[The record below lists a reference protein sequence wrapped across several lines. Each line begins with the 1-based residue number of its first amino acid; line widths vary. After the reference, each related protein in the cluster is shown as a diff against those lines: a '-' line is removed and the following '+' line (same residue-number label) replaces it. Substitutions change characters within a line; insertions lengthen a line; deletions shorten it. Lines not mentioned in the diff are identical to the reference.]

1 MTRCGRG
8 RRREA
13 GERAIAQLLADL
25 RQAIDGDQLSL
36 VYQPKFDAR
45 TAAVVG
51 VEALLRWRHL
61 DRGLLRPHEF
71 LPLVR
76 QYGLMDQATD
86 LVVNMALDDTLRWY
100 TAGAEVPVAVNLFA
114 PLLSDLN
121 LPDHLCRALDDR
133 GLPPSALAVEITED
147 LFVDNMEDTQTVLAG
162 LADRGI
168 RIALDDFGTGY
179 SALTYLSDLPID
191 EIKLDH
197 DFIARVTA
205 DERAALVVS
214 TIIDLAHKLGF
225 QTVAEGIES
234 AESAVL
240 LRDLGSDVLQ
250 GYFLSPPLPAS
261 EVLGVVAAGTRPAF

>member
-1 MTRCGRG
+1 M
-8 RRREA
+8 
-13 GERAIAQLLADL
+13 
-25 RQAIDGDQLSL
+25 
-36 VYQPKFDAR
+36 
-45 TAAVVG
+45 G

-61 DRGLLRPHEF
+61 DRGLLRPGEF

-76 QYGLMDQATD
+76 QHGLMGQATG
-86 LVVNMALDDTLRWY
+86 LVVNMALDDALRWY

-114 PLLSDLN
+114 PLLSDLK
-121 LPDHLCRALDDR
+121 LPDQLCQALDDR
-133 GLPPSALAVEITED
+133 GLAPSALAVEITED
-147 LFVDNMEDTQTVLAG
+147 LFVDNMADTRTVLAV

-179 SALTYLSDLPID
+179 SALTYLSDLPIH

-205 DERAALVVS
+205 DERAAMVVS

-225 QTVAEGIES
+225 ETVAEGIES
-234 AESAVL
+234 AESAVQ
-240 LRDLGSDVLQ
+240 LRDFGCDVLQ

-261 EVLGVVAAGTRPAF
+261 EVLGVLTSSARPVF

>member
-1 MTRCGRG
+1 MLV
-8 RRREA
+8 E
-13 GERAIAQLLADL
+13 L
-25 RQAIDGDQLSL
+25 RQAIDRSELSL

-61 DRGLLRPHEF
+61 DRGLLRPHDF

-76 QYGLMDQATD
+76 EHGLMGQATS
-86 LVVNMALDDTLRWY
+86 LVVNMALDDAERWY
-100 TAGAEVPVAVNLFA
+100 AAGAEVPVAVNLFA

-121 LPDHLCRALDDR
+121 LPDHLSRALDDR
-133 GLPPSALAVEITED
+133 GLAPSALAVEITED
-147 LFVDNMEDTQTVLAG
+147 LFVDNMEDTRTVLTG
-162 LADRGI
+162 LVDRGI

-197 DFIARVTA
+197 DFIARAAV
-205 DERAALVVS
+205 DERAAMVVQ

-225 QTVAEGIES
+225 GTVAEGIES
-234 AESAVL
+234 AESAAQ
-240 LRDLGSDVLQ
+240 LRDFGCDVLQ
-250 GYFLSPPLPAS
+250 GFFLSPPLPAA
-261 EVLGVVAAGTRPAF
+261 EVPGVVGAGARLTF

>member
-240 LRDLGSDVLQ
+240 VRDLGSDVLQ
-250 GYFLSPPLPAS
+250 GYFLSPPLPSAD
-261 EVLGVVAAGTRPAF
+261 VLGVLEPGARPTF